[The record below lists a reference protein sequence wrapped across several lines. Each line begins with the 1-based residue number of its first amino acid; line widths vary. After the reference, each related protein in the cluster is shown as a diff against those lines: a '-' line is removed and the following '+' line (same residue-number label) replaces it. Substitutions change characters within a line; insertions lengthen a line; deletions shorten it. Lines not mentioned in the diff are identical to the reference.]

1 MKIGCLKEI
10 KNNEFRVGMTPDNA
24 KEYALHGHQVFV
36 EKNAGEGSGFPDDA
50 YAAAGAAIL
59 ERAADVWASCDMIIK
74 VKEPL
79 EPEYSQMRENQIV
92 YTYLHLAAAKPLTFA
107 MLASKCKGVAYE
119 TLRDKDGSLPLLAP
133 MSQIAGRLSVIEG
146 AKYMEKPFGG
156 SGILIS
162 GVPGVKNA
170 KVVILGGG
178 VVGTNACR
186 LALGMGADVTIMD
199 VSLQRLAQL
208 DDQFGGKVKTIYST
222 GASIENELTD
232 ADLVIGAVLI
242 PGASA
247 PKMIKKCILPKMR
260 KGAVLVDVAVDQGG
274 CCETTHATTHEA
286 PTYEVDGVLHYCV
299 ANMPG
304 AVPRTS
310 TMALTNATLKYGL
323 MIADMGLEA
332 AARMDAGILCAI
344 NIYKGACTCQG
355 VADAFG
361 LQYAQAASLM

>member
-1 MKIGCLKEI
+1 MKVGCVKEI
-10 KNNEFRVGMTPDNA
+10 KNNEFRVGLTPDNT
-24 KEYALHGHQVFV
+24 KEYVLHGHQVFV
-36 EKNAGEGSGFPDDA
+36 EKGAGEGSGFQDSA
-50 YAAAGAAIL
+50 YAAAGATMMGKA
-59 ERAADVWASCDMIIK
+59 EDVWASSDMIIK

-79 EPEYSQMRENQIV
+79 EAEYPLLRENQIV
-92 YTYLHLAAAKPLTFA
+92 YTYLHLAAAEPLTLA

-119 TLRDKDGSLPLLAP
+119 TLKGQDGSLPLLAP

-156 SGILIS
+156 NGVLIS

-208 DDQFGGKVKTIYST
+208 DDLFGGKVKTIYATSS
-222 GASIENELTD
+222 SIEKELAE

-242 PGASA
+242 PGATA
-247 PKMIKKCILPKMR
+247 PKLIKKSMLPGMQ
-260 KGAVLVDVAVDQGG
+260 KGCVLVDVAVDQGG

-286 PTYEVDGVLHYCV
+286 PTYELDGVLHYCV

-304 AVPRTS
+304 AVAHTS

-323 MIADMGLEA
+323 MIADMGLEEA
-332 AARMDAGILCAI
+332 AAKDEGILSAI
-344 NIYKGACTCQG
+344 NVYKGECTCEG

-361 LQYAQAASLM
+361 LPYAPAASLM

>member
-1 MKIGCLKEI
+1 MKVGCAKEI

-24 KEYALHGHQVFV
+24 QEYALHGHQVFV
-36 EKNAGEGSGFPDDA
+36 EKGAGEGSGFLDDA
-50 YAAAGAAIL
+50 YAAAGATIL
-59 ERAADVWASCDMIIK
+59 ETAADVWEESDMMIK

-79 EPEYSQMRENQIV
+79 EPEYSRMRENQII
-92 YTYLHLAAAKPLTFA
+92 YTYLHLAAAKSLTFA
-107 MLASKCKGVAYE
+107 MLSSKCKGVAYE

-156 SGILIS
+156 SGLLIS

-186 LALGMGADVTIMD
+186 LAVGMGADVTIMD

-208 DDQFGGKVKTIYST
+208 DDQFGGRIKTIFST
-222 GASIENELTD
+222 SASIENELSD

-247 PKMIKKCILPKMR
+247 PKLIKKSMLPKMQ

-274 CCETTHATTHEA
+274 CCETTHATTHES
-286 PTYEVDGVLHYCV
+286 PTYEVEGVLHYCV

-304 AVPRTS
+304 AVAHTS
-310 TMALTNATLKYGL
+310 TKALTNATLKYGL
-323 MIADMGLEA
+323 MIADMGLEK
-332 AARMDAGILCAI
+332 AARKDAGILSAI
-344 NIYKGACTCQG
+344 NIYRGACTCRG

-361 LQYAQAASLM
+361 IPYAKAASLM